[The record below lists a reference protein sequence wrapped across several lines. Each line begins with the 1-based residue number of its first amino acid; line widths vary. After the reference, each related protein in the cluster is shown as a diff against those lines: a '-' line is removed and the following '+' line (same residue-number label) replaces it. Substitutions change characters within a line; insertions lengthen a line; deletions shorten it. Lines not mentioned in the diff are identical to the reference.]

1 MPAPISAFDEQIAG
15 LTAVGKEKDPLP
27 QRTIDSIERTRL
39 ALKGPLATPKGEGY
53 RSVNVALRQH
63 FDLFANVRPVR
74 TIAGVPSRYDHVDLI
89 VVRENTEDI
98 YSGIEHYVG
107 PGRMAAESIAVITR
121 HGSERIVRY
130 AFELARRQQR
140 KRVTLVHK
148 ANILKYSNGLF
159 LDVGREVA
167 REYPDVPFD
176 DMIVDACAMNL
187 VKAPEKLD
195 VIVTM
200 NLFGDILSDLC
211 AGLVGGLG
219 VAPGANLGKDLA
231 IFEAVHGTAP
241 DIAGKGLANPTALT
255 LAAVMLLE
263 HIGAHEPAAR
273 IRRGARWRPRQL
285 RRAHPRPRGAGRHRD
300 VHARGV
306 QADRDFRLMETF
318 LPRSRRRAPP
328 DGTSRVWHRECSFPR
343 RERHRSHPR
352 IRHLCS
358 LRRSPPARSVPLV
371 RAARLRATVAAC
383 ASAPFATPSAWRGR
397 AARSGARTSR
407 RSGGG

>member
-1 MPAPISAFDEQIAG
+1 MSKRTVTLIRGDGIGPEISAATLEILECAGAGLEFDEQIAG
-15 LTAVGKEKDPLP
+15 LAAVDKEKDPLP
-27 QRTIDSIERTRL
+27 QHTIDSIERTRL
-39 ALKGPLATPKGEGY
+39 ALKGPLATPSGAGY

-63 FDLFANVRPVR
+63 FDLYANVRPVR
-74 TIAGVPSRYDHVDLI
+74 TIQGVPSRYENVDLI

-130 AFELARRQQR
+130 AFELARREKR

-148 ANILKYSNGLF
+148 ANILKLSNGLF

-167 REYPDVPFD
+167 KQFGDIAFD

-211 AGLVGGLG
+211 AGLVGVLG
-219 VAPGANLGKDLA
+219 VAPGANIGKDAAL
-231 IFEAVHGTAP
+231 FEAVHGTAP

-255 LAAVMLLE
+255 LAAVQLLE
-263 HIGAHEPAAR
+263 YIDAREPARR
-273 IRRGARWRPRQL
+273 IRRALDGALANAAERT
-285 RRAHPRPRGAGRHRD
+285 RD
-300 VHARGV
+300 LGGK
-306 QADRDFRLMETF
+306 ADTRTF
-318 LPRSRRRAPP
+318 TDAVCKHIEKS
-328 DGTSRVWHRECSFPR
+328 
-343 RERHRSHPR
+343 
-352 IRHLCS
+352 
-358 LRRSPPARSVPLV
+358 
-371 RAARLRATVAAC
+371 
-383 ASAPFATPSAWRGR
+383 
-397 AARSGARTSR
+397 
-407 RSGGG
+407 

>member
-1 MPAPISAFDEQIAG
+1 MSKRTVTLIRGDGIGPEISAATLEILACAGAELAFDEQIAG
-15 LTAVGKEKDPLP
+15 LTAVDKERDPLP
-27 QRTIDSIERTRL
+27 RATIESIERTRV

-63 FDLFANVRPVR
+63 FDLYANVRPVR
-74 TIAGVPSRYDHVDLI
+74 TIHGVPSRYDNVDLI

-130 AFELARRQQR
+130 AFELARREGR

-167 REYPDVPFD
+167 KEFGDVEFD

-187 VKAPEKLD
+187 VKSPEKLD

-219 VAPGANLGKDLA
+219 VAPGANIGKDLA

-255 LAAVMLLE
+255 LAAVQMLEYL
-263 HIGAHEPAAR
+263 GLREPANR
-273 IRRGARWRPRQL
+273 V
-285 RRAHPRPRGAGRHRD
+285 RRALDAALANREERTGDLGGTANTRTFTDAVCRHIRG
-300 VHARGV
+300 
-306 QADRDFRLMETF
+306 
-318 LPRSRRRAPP
+318 
-328 DGTSRVWHRECSFPR
+328 
-343 RERHRSHPR
+343 
-352 IRHLCS
+352 
-358 LRRSPPARSVPLV
+358 
-371 RAARLRATVAAC
+371 
-383 ASAPFATPSAWRGR
+383 
-397 AARSGARTSR
+397 
-407 RSGGG
+407 